1 MEHIFPPPFCFLYCN
16 TRWAWGKD
24 GKKFAIPLDETFA
37 AWYYNTCADQGDHT
51 KCASGGIGRLAGFRC
66 QCSLRACGFDSRL
79 AHQDDPNQIL
89 LRGWVRIIFFQP
101 IPTIAG
107 HQFSIFARKSDD
119 MGGKPPKS
127 APDCPII
134 RTFGLA
140 PAYNGGLEGRLNNEI
155 KGNRRIRASRRD

>member
-89 LRGWVRIIFFQP
+89 LRGWVRIIFFSRFPQSQG
-101 IPTIAG
+101 TNF
-107 HQFSIFARKSDD
+107 QF
-119 MGGKPPKS
+119 
-127 APDCPII
+127 
-134 RTFGLA
+134 LH
-140 PAYNGGLEGRLNNEI
+140 
-155 KGNRRIRASRRD
+155 GNPMIWAESRRNQPQIARSSVLLDWLPRIMAG